1 MSWVTT
7 FLTSPTGKKVIM
19 SLTGLFLCTFLAI
32 HMSGNM
38 ALLNNDG
45 GEAFNAYAAFMTSFL
60 PVKIVSYGT
69 YAIILI
75 HIFQGLLLWRENR
88 AARPVGYAKKSTIG
102 SSWASRNMA
111 LLGTVVMV
119 FLVVHLYTFW
129 FQMKFGTI
137 PDDVHGNKDLY
148 SLVETAFAQ
157 WWYVLFYLVS
167 LVALAY
173 HLMHGIQSGF
183 QSLGVSHS
191 KYTPLIKIVGYGFA
205 VVIPFLFAVQPM
217 YMLLKSM
224 GVLDPLLK

>member
-19 SLTGLFLCTFLAI
+19 SLSGLFLCTFLVV

-38 ALLNNDG
+38 ALVFNNDG
-45 GEAFNAYAAFMTSFL
+45 GAAFNAYAAFMTSFL
-60 PVKIVSYGT
+60 PVKIISYGT
-69 YAIILI
+69 YALILI

-88 AARPVGYAKKSTIG
+88 AARPVGYAKKSTEG

-111 LLGTVVMV
+111 LLGTIIMV

-129 FQMKFGTI
+129 FKMKMGYI
-137 PDDVHGNKDLY
+137 PMDQHGNADLY
-148 SLVETAFAQ
+148 SLVEQAFAQ
-157 WWYVLFYLVS
+157 WWYVLFYLIS

-183 QSLGVSHS
+183 QSLGLSHS
-191 KYTPLIKIVGYGFA
+191 KYTPIIKIIGYGFGII
-205 VVIPFLFAVQPM
+205 IPLLFALQPIS
-217 YMLLKSM
+217 MLIKSM
-224 GVLDPLLK
+224 S